1 MIRPKIIHPVK
12 VLLYRRLNTEIDDE
26 LGPSGVIEFDEPIEI
41 YGQVK
46 YNQFESLV
54 PVGEGNDPVN
64 NGHIVFYSEV
74 WEKFGGT
81 VGDELELE
89 DSSRLIITEIRPA
102 AHYHGKF
109 YHSHVFFTRKRTR

>member
-1 MIRPKIIHPVK
+1 MKPKIIHPVK
-12 VLLYRRLNTEIDDE
+12 ILLYRRLNTEIDDE

-46 YNQFESLV
+46 YDKFESLT

-64 NGHIVFYSEV
+64 NGHIVFYPED
-74 WEKFGGT
+74 FNGA

-102 AHYHGKF
+102 AHYNGKF
-109 YHSHVFFTRKRTR
+109 YHLHIFFTRKRTR